1 MTLLRNI
8 DEEYNEY
15 RNVGTDHG
23 VLISVQEGGPA
34 AQAGLVD
41 YDIITAVD
49 GTEIL
54 DVYHLQEEIFNH
66 NVGDTVT
73 LTILRSGESQEAV
86 SYTHLVPSKRVPCPS
101 SFCVKYSRSLV

>member
-1 MTLLRNI
+1 MNTAMSAPI
-8 DEEYNEY
+8 TVYSFPCKKEA
-15 RNVGTDHG
+15 
-23 VLISVQEGGPA
+23 PA

-73 LTILRSGESQEAV
+73 LTILRSGESQEV
-86 SYTHLVPSKRVPCPS
+86 TVTLGELKEESQ
-101 SFCVKYSRSLV
+101 